1 MIRFLSKLGP
11 VVPLWFLAGC
21 ALPAEEEIKAIQAIP
36 ALEKD
41 LGGVFPNAAVQA
53 YVADVG
59 KRTARC
65 AGGEDLLWQFKVLD
79 SPQINAFA
87 LPTGKVY
94 ITRGLLARL
103 ENEAQLVAIL
113 GHEIAHVVRGHATQ
127 QLQRAQALQDGPI
140 MAAIVAGS
148 SNGGTNPFAAG
159 LRKYSRDQEKE
170 ADLIG
175 LNYLVRQGYDPHAAL
190 RTMEILGGVC
200 GGESPQNF
208 STHPTS
214 DSRWQY
220 LEEEIQ
226 RKYGGQMYGKTNAEQ
241 FQRIVFQR

>member
-1 MIRFLSKLGP
+1 MVRFLSKLGP

-36 ALEKD
+36 ALEKEF
-41 LGGVFPNAAVQA
+41 GGVFPNAAVQA

-79 SPQINAFA
+79 SQQINAFA
-87 LPTGKVY
+87 LLGGKVY
-94 ITRGLLARL
+94 ITRGLLGRL

-127 QLQRAQALQDGPI
+127 QLQRAQALQDPM

-170 ADLIG
+170 ADLVG
-175 LNYLVRQGYDPHAAL
+175 LSYLARQGYDPHAAL
-190 RTMEILGGVC
+190 RTMEIVGGAC
-200 GGESPQNF
+200 GGEWPDSL

-214 DSRWQY
+214 DSRRQY

-226 RKYGGQMYGKTNAEQ
+226 RKYAGQTYGKTNAEQ